1 MIRADD
7 NNGNAYGSYT
17 EDGPEQFEVD
27 LGGLK
32 WIVERDADL
41 ETLWDEMVSEDDS
54 RTAACPEF
62 ADDERLPYWTEVWPA
77 SILLARWCAEN
88 KAMVQG
94 QRVLDLGCGLGLIA
108 MVAASLGGRVVGMD
122 YEHPALV
129 NARRIAGLNASN
141 LVNAGPLNW
150 VVMDWRKNAFL
161 SNAFP
166 LVLCGDIMYE
176 SRFGP
181 PLARFLSQ
189 TIARD
194 GRAVLAEPSRDVFA
208 AFRSAA
214 DSEGLAVSRMVQ
226 ERVYAG
232 QVRPFGDS
240 GHGVTVNLWEIT
252 LL

>member
-1 MIRADD
+1 MIRATEQ
-7 NNGNAYGSYT
+7 GAYAYHT
-17 EDGPEQFEVD
+17 HEEEGPEQFEIE
-27 LGGLK
+27 LGGRL

-41 ETLWDEMVSEDDS
+41 ETVWEEMACDDEPG
-54 RTAACPEF
+54 TAGCPEF
-62 ADDERLPYWTEVWPA
+62 GPDERLPYWTEIWPA

-88 KAMVQG
+88 REEVQG
-94 QRVLDLGCGLGLIA
+94 TRVLDLGCGLGLLA

-129 NARRIAGLNASN
+129 NARRIAGLNAAH
-141 LVNAGPLNW
+141 LVDVSLNW
-150 VVMDWRKNAFL
+150 VVMDWRKSAFVPN
-161 SNAFP
+161 SFP

-181 PLARFLSQ
+181 PLARFLSK
-189 TIARD
+189 TISRD
-194 GRAVLAEPSRDVFA
+194 GRAVIAEPSRDVFG

-214 DSEGLAVSRMVQ
+214 DTEGLHVSRMVQ
-226 ERVYAG
+226 EKVHAG